1 MDLLELEGKETWV
14 VVELFLLLDEVVVVV
29 VVVQVEWV
37 EELPAIVRV
46 TPRLMFMTAQ
56 ILW

>member
-14 VVELFLLLDEVVVVV
+14 VVELFLLLDVVVVE
-29 VVVQVEWV
+29 VVQVGVEWV
-37 EELPAIVRV
+37 EELPAIVGV
-46 TPRLMFMTAQ
+46 TPRLMCMTAQ